1 MESNDTQNGHGPSP
15 QAAAGQQKSATQLSA
30 DASRRRMLMKAGL
43 LAVPMIVT
51 LRSRPAH
58 AQAAL
63 GSLGIFYG
71 EYDVVEEGGQQIWAP
86 VDENGEVVRD
96 EFGNIDYTR
105 RSQET
110 P

>member
-1 MESNDTQNGHGPSP
+1 MTEGVEQAP
-15 QAAAGQQKSATQLSA
+15 QADMPAKLSA
-30 DASRRRMLMKAGL
+30 DGSRRRMLMKAGL

-58 AQAAL
+58 AQPAL

-71 EYDVVEEGGQQIWAP
+71 EYDVVEENGQQIWAP

-105 RSQET
+105 RDQGA